1 MKRAFFC
8 LLFLFLIGAVFAQDG
23 NFGGRQEDPDM
34 DALRKWIREKRMIS
48 IKELGGDLSLSGEVR
63 VEFQGFNE
71 KKDGIR
77 QRGNSSVSTRPD
89 YAFDVEV
96 NIMLDYHT
104 ERSWSSIRLEFDNDM
119 GVTSGTTGNIE
130 LEKAYFG
137 GRMIDGE
144 TFNFDGELGR
154 RNLSDIFD
162 SKVEFSAIFDGA
174 LLRFNKAFESIGSYY
189 VNLGVFLVNDFN
201 NHFGEVLEMG
211 MLRVGN
217 TGFFV
222 KYAFINWKKHFSDP
236 IKNKRFNFANSQ
248 LQLGY
253 QGAITKWNKYLK
265 FYLAGLMNHL
275 AKDLTFEDRS
285 LNHKY
290 RYAWYVGVSYGRI
303 LQANDWA
310 IDVNFQYVMPQAVP
324 GFDSAGIG
332 KGNAGAI
339 GLYTVNLDGTE
350 GATTS
355 LNAVGETNFKGFSFD
370 ILYAITNNL
379 TLLQSFEVSNNQTKA
394 FGPKMSY
401 KKYEMEFIYAF

>member
-1 MKRAFFC
+1 
-8 LLFLFLIGAVFAQDG
+8 
-23 NFGGRQEDPDM
+23 
-34 DALRKWIREKRMIS
+34 MIS

-63 VEFQGFNE
+63 VEFQGYNE
-71 KKDGIR
+71 KKNGIR
-77 QRGNSSVSTRPD
+77 QRGNLNASTRPD

-104 ERSWSSIRLEFDNDM
+104 ERSWSSIRIEFDNDM
-119 GVTSGTTGNIE
+119 GITSGTTGDIA

-154 RNLSDIFD
+154 RNLSDVYD

-174 LLRFNKAFESIGSYY
+174 LLRFNKAFEAIGSYY
-189 VNLGVFLVNDFN
+189 VNLGVFLINDFS

-211 MLRVGN
+211 MLRIGN
-217 TGFFV
+217 TGFYT
-222 KYAFINWKKHFSDP
+222 KYSFINWKKHLSDP
-236 IKNKRFNFANSQ
+236 VENRRFNFANSQ
-248 LQLGY
+248 LQIGY

-265 FYLAGLMNHL
+265 VYLAGLMNHL
-275 AKDLTFEDRS
+275 AKNLTFSDRV

-310 IDVNFQYVMPQAVP
+310 VDVNYQYVMPQAVP
-324 GFDSAGIG
+324 GFDSSGIG
-332 KGNAGAI
+332 KGNTQEA
-339 GLYTVNLDGTE
+339 GLYTVSLNGTG
-350 GATTS
+350 GAQTS
-355 LNAVGETNFKGFSFD
+355 VNAVGETNFKGFSFD

-379 TLLQSFEVSNNQTKA
+379 TLLQSFEVSNNQTKD
-394 FGPKMSY
+394 FGPSMSY
-401 KKYEMEFIYAF
+401 KRYEMEFIYAF